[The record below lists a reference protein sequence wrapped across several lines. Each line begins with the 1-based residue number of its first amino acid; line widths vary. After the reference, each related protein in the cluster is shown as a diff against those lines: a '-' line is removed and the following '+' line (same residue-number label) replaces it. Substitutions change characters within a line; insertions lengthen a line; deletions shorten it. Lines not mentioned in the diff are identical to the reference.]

1 MDVYL
6 IVIGRKAL
14 TRPGFDYGRFITLL
28 GDRNYG
34 VSKIIFADDGE
45 SVVVPAS
52 PERSGLS
59 YLPAIYPRLSDRLRA
74 AKSMPI

>member
-45 SVVVPAS
+45 SVVVPA
-52 PERSGLS
+52 
-59 YLPAIYPRLSDRLRA
+59 IYPRLSDRLRA